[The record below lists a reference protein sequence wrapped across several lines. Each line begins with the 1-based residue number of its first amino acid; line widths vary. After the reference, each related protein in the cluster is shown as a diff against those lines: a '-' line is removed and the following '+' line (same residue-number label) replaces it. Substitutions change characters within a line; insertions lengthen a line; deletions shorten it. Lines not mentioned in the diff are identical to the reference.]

1 MASNLISP
9 CHFYPKFTSIAPTLN
24 QYSTSIAFL
33 HLLDDTIMLKIAHYL
48 SFLITSSMGLNFI
61 FCINQHTTQ
70 QYIIKMLDEGEKT
83 DGFAAHFA
91 LESLKIFEATTSAIN
106 QSGLLSFFTINTIES
121 CSLQLLCDEQVK
133 AKQPTRL

>member
-1 MASNLISP
+1 
-9 CHFYPKFTSIAPTLN
+9 
-24 QYSTSIAFL
+24 
-33 HLLDDTIMLKIAHYL
+33 
-48 SFLITSSMGLNFI
+48 
-61 FCINQHTTQ
+61 
-70 QYIIKMLDEGEKT
+70 MLDEGEKT